1 MKRIRA
7 HSIPRVR
14 VQRVRA
20 QQPTIGLTLLDA
32 IADPELFKPFFR
44 DHETWA
50 TWFAIIAAIFALPM
64 TAEQLRLYR
73 LVTGRQMPPAGVA
86 REIWLV
92 VGRRGGKSR
101 LLALISV
108 WLACFYDY
116 SDYLSPGE
124 KGTVQVI
131 ASDRRQA
138 RTIIRYVKSFLTGI
152 PMLAKMIEGETQES
166 VSLDN
171 NVVIEVHTAS
181 FRSVR
186 GFTLVAAL
194 LDELAF
200 FQSDDSANP
209 DTEILAAIKP
219 GMATIPNALLLC
231 ASSPYAKRGALYQAW
246 KDHYGKEGDPI
257 IVVQAA
263 TDIVNPKIDP
273 QVIADAYAADPASA
287 SAEYGA
293 CFREDLAEWI
303 AREAVEA
310 CVSDGIFERP
320 YVSDQKYIAFCD
332 PAGGSGKDSFTLA
345 IAHRENGMAVLDVIR
360 ERKPPFSPE
369 GAIEEYALV
378 LKAYGIS
385 KVIGDRFGG
394 EFPRELFR
402 KHHIDYEPSA
412 KPKSDLYR
420 DCLPLLNSKKADLL
434 DNTKLV
440 NQFIGLERRTA
451 RSGKDSIDH
460 MPGAHD
466 DLANAAA
473 GALCNLSVRAY
484 KYDSSLNWVGGDD
497 LPSEREDYRAS
508 RIRNYVLNGGLIR

>member
-1 MKRIRA
+1 MMERIRA
-7 HSIPRVR
+7 QYDDQHAPLRRIRGPRISKP
-14 VQRVRA
+14 QR
-20 QQPTIGLTLLDA
+20 TIGLTLLDA

-73 LVTGRQMPPAGVA
+73 LVTGRKMPPAGVA

-116 SDYLSPGE
+116 SEYLSPGE

-263 TDIVNPKIDP
+263 TDIVNPRIDP
-273 QVIADAYAADPASA
+273 RVIADAYEADAASA

-332 PAGGSGKDSFTLA
+332 PAGGSGKNSFTLA

-369 GAIEEYALV
+369 GAIEEYALL

-385 KVIGDRFGG
+385 KVIGG
-394 EFPRELFR
+394 
-402 KHHIDYEPSA
+402 
-412 KPKSDLYR
+412 
-420 DCLPLLNSKKADLL
+420 
-434 DNTKLV
+434 
-440 NQFIGLERRTA
+440 
-451 RSGKDSIDH
+451 
-460 MPGAHD
+460 
-466 DLANAAA
+466 
-473 GALCNLSVRAY
+473 SVR
-484 KYDSSLNWVGGDD
+484 
-497 LPSEREDYRAS
+497 R
-508 RIRNYVLNGGLIR
+508 RISA

>member
-7 HSIPRVR
+7 GTPRVR

-73 LVTGRQMPPAGVA
+73 QVTGRKEPPTEVA
-86 REIWLV
+86 KEIWLV

-101 LLALISV
+101 LLALIAV
-108 WLACFYDY
+108 WLSCFYDY
-116 SDYLSPGE
+116 SEYLSAGE
-124 KGTVQVI
+124 RGTVQVI
-131 ASDRRQA
+131 ASDRKQSK
-138 RTIIRYVKSFLTGI
+138 TILRYVKAFLSGV

-171 NVVIEVHTAS
+171 FVTIEVTTAS

-186 GFTLVAAL
+186 GYTLIAAL

-200 FQSDDSANP
+200 WMSEDSANP
-209 DTEILAAIKP
+209 DTAVVDAVKP
-219 GMATIPNALLLC
+219 GMATIPSAMLLG
-231 ASSPYAKRGALYQAW
+231 ASSPYAKKGALYTAW
-246 KDHYGKEGDPI
+246 KQHYAKEGDPI
-257 IVVQAA
+257 LVVQAA
-263 TDIVNPKIDP
+263 TEIVNPRIDP
-273 QVIADAYAADPASA
+273 KVIADAYEADPASA

-293 CFREDLAEWI
+293 QFRADI
-303 AREAVEA
+303 ADFVSREAVEA
-310 CVSDGIFERP
+310 CVSVGVFERP
-320 YVSDQKYIAFCD
+320 RVDEQKYSAFCD

-345 IAHRENGMAVLDVIR
+345 VAHKENDMAVLDVIR

-369 GAIEEYALV
+369 GVIEEYALV

-385 KVIGDRFGG
+385 KVVGDRFGG

-402 KHHIDYEPSA
+402 KHHIEYEPSA
-412 KPKSDLYR
+412 KPKSDLFR

-460 MPGAHD
+460 APNGHD
-466 DLANAAA
+466 DLCNAAA
-473 GALCNLSVRAY
+473 GALVNLSVRTY
-484 KYDSSLNWVGGDD
+484 NYDTSLSWVGGDD
-497 LPSEREDYRAS
+497 SASDHEQWRQS
-508 RIRNYVLNGGLIR
+508 RIQRYLNGGFLR